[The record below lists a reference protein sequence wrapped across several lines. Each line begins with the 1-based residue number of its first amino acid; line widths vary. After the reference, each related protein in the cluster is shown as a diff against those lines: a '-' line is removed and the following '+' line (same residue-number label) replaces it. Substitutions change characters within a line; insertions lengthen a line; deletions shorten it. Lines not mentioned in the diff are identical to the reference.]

1 MGAQTIGRRL
11 GVVTTALTAF
21 PADGFTARWNRVDG
35 EGSEQVDLRWEN
47 EGWTITSEVGGPNIS
62 YVLRLS
68 ATWAV
73 RQFLLFRDLDDPDL
87 WLGTDGSG
95 RWGEINGAHRPDL
108 DGCHDIDLPITPF
121 THTLPIRRLALD
133 VGDAADL
140 RWRCLT
146 WRRSGSCPSGS
157 DTTGLVCIV
166 SRAPT
171 LIPGLRLSSI
181 STRTVSSRT
190 TPSSSPGRNGQTCKF
205 ARNARRSSR
214 SSGLVR
220 PSSIDAVRK
229 PSGLP
234 VSWRLTSD
242 TTA

>member
-35 EGSEQVDLRWEN
+35 DGSEQVDLRWEN

-121 THTLPIRRLALD
+121 TRTLPIRRLALD

-140 RWRCLT
+140 RVAVLDVGTLGVVPVRQRYHRIGLHRFART
-146 WRRSGSCPSGS
+146 NFDTGSEVEFDIDPY
-157 DTTGLVCIV
+157 GLVQDY
-166 SRAPT
+166 PE
-171 LIPGLRLSSI
+171 LF
-181 STRTVSSRT
+181 TRS
-190 TPSSSPGRNGQTCKF
+190 
-205 ARNARRSSR
+205 
-214 SSGLVR
+214 
-220 PSSIDAVRK
+220 
-229 PSGLP
+229 
-234 VSWRLTSD
+234 
-242 TTA
+242 